1 MPIVTSLAGEQM
13 EITFDLFTL
22 KQQLQIA
29 TGREFSFS
37 EIAREA
43 NLHRNTVER
52 IALNRTDRVD
62 LETLAKLIFFFR
74 RYGVTVTAGELFKVK
89 DLPTPIKTETGD

>member
-1 MPIVTSLAGEQM
+1 M

-52 IALNRTDRVD
+52 ISQNRTDRVD

-74 RYGVTVTAGELFKVK
+74 RYGIDITVGDLFSVK
-89 DLPTPIKTETGD
+89 EIDPNRTGA

>member
-1 MPIVTSLAGEQM
+1 MPTVTSISGEQM
-13 EITFDLFTL
+13 EITFDLFKL
-22 KQQLQIA
+22 KQQLQLA

-37 EIAREA
+37 AIARESG
-43 NLHRNTVER
+43 LHRNTVER

-74 RYGVTVTAGELFKVK
+74 RYGVSVVVGDLFNVK
-89 DLPTPIKTETGD
+89 DLPQNKTGE

>member
-1 MPIVTSLAGEQM
+1 MPIVTSVAGEQM
-13 EITFDLFTL
+13 EITFDLFKL
-22 KQQLQIA
+22 KQQLQLA
-29 TGREFSFS
+29 TGKEFSFS

-52 IALNRTDRVD
+52 ISQNRTDRVD

-74 RYGVTVTAGELFKVK
+74 RYGVAITVGDLFNVKELPQNK
-89 DLPTPIKTETGD
+89 TGD

>member
-37 EIAREA
+37 AIARESG
-43 NLHRNTVER
+43 LHRNTVER

-74 RYGVTVTAGELFKVK
+74 RYGVTVAAGDLFKVK
-89 DLPTPIKTETGD
+89 DIPSNETGD

>member
-89 DLPTPIKTETGD
+89 DLPQNKTGE